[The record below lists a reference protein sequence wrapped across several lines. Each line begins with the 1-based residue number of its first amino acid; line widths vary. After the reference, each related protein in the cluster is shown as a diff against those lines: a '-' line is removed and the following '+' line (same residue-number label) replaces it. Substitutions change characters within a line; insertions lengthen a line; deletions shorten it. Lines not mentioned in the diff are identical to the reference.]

1 MRNRTS
7 MSGQQKELR
16 ESIVALLQ
24 SKASVKQD
32 IADYSEQV
40 FELFREIAGNELV
53 NLQKRVK
60 DVRVRLRI
68 ESQSANEFV
77 LYVGS
82 DVLVF
87 QLHSNVFQLPE
98 EHPLW
103 KEDYL
108 KDHPENGYFG
118 VIHVYNFLAE
128 SYEKHRLND
137 VGYLIARVFVNRE
150 HKCLVEAKGQ
160 LGTLYEDVAQCELTP
175 EAVRTI
181 LQCSM
186 VYAINFDLVTPPYNM
201 IEEASVM
208 QIQHIS
214 SELQMATGK
223 RLGFKFS
230 SEDKT
235 IF

>member
-1 MRNRTS
+1 

-16 ESIVALLQ
+16 ESIVALLK
-24 SKASVKQD
+24 SKATLKQD
-32 IADYSEQV
+32 IAEESERV
-40 FELFREIAGNELV
+40 FELFREIAVNEIE
-53 NLQKRVK
+53 NLKKRVK

-68 ESQSANEFV
+68 ESQSANEFL

-82 DVLVF
+82 DVLVL
-87 QLHSNVFQLPE
+87 QLHSNVFQLGE

-103 KEDYL
+103 QEDYL
-108 KDHPENGYFG
+108 KEHSENGYFG
-118 VIHVYNFLAE
+118 MIHIYNFLAE
-128 SYEKHRLND
+128 SYEKHRMND
-137 VGYLIARVFVNRE
+137 LGNLIARVYVNRE
-150 HKCLVEAKGQ
+150 NKCLVEAKGP
-160 LGTLYEDVAQCELTP
+160 LGALYADVAQCELTP

-186 VYAINFDLVTPPYNM
+186 MYAINFDLVTPPYEL
-201 IEEASVM
+201 IEEASLA
-208 QIQHIS
+208 QIQRIS

-230 SEDKT
+230 GEDTT